1 MDNIKQNISETNKIT
16 NKDEYITNT
25 AKKAIVKAAIA
36 LIVLVTTALILTR
49 DLSRSYIEEHSLIGT
64 YALGELLYDD
74 DGNSYYDFVY
84 EFESNGTVKCYE
96 RYYNSFEYKRSY
108 CGKLSYNKFTDEY
121 HTSDMYCM
129 PLESGCR
136 FYRGKECQGHSFV
149 INGYYKKEGPALKFC
164 NSFEKMPLTKIY

>member
-49 DLSRSYIEEHSLIGT
+49 DLSRSYIEEHSLVGT

-74 DGNSYYDFVY
+74 DGNSYYDAVY
-84 EFESNGTVKCYE
+84 EFESNGTVKGYNK
-96 RYYNSFEYKRSY
+96 YYDSFEYDGIVY
-108 CGKLSYNKFTDEY
+108 GNWAYNKFDNKFHFSWYFITRDN
-121 HTSDMYCM
+121 D
-129 PLESGCR
+129 R
-136 FYRGKECQGHSFV
+136 FTISNNFSELT
-149 INGYYKKEGPALKFC
+149 KEGSKLKYFVD
-164 NSFEKMPLTKIY
+164 NGTMYYSVHLTKLY